1 MMTLNIPIR
10 TGEKGVSIVA
20 VLNIRNL
27 PREVHVRL
35 RVRAARAGRSMEAE
49 ARVILTETC
58 MKNPSNELAPA
69 LQDWVDALYASGRP
83 HRVVASLIAAR
94 RRESARE

>member
-1 MMTLNIPIR
+1 M
-10 TGEKGVSIVA
+10 A

-27 PREVHVRL
+27 PMEVHARL

-49 ARVILTETC
+49 ARVILTEAC
-58 MKNPSNELAPA
+58 MKNPSHQPAPA
-69 LQDWVDALYASGRP
+69 LQDWVDALYASGKP
-83 HRVVASLIAAR
+83 HRVVESLIAAR